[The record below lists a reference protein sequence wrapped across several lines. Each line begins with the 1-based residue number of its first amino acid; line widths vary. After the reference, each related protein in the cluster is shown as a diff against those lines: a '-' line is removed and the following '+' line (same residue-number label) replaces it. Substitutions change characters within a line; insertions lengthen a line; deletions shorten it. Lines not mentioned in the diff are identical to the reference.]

1 MIETLL
7 TNVIGKT
14 LDYARSRR
22 SCVLIQGKTGRG
34 KTVAV
39 KAWSAR
45 KRNVYYIDCPPDGGA
60 PALVATLVEATGAP
74 SAKNVDA
81 WLAGQKATL
90 ILDEC
95 ARLIPAKQSRAPR
108 ALEWLRRMHDTH
120 GIALAFVATDIF
132 IKECEKGNIGLYLEQ
147 FVGRFRDKCIIPDYV
162 SPQEVSDILKGFIP
176 GDEPDGQLVD
186 WAVSVANEPGRGGAR
201 RLWWLMEDA
210 SDIAKANKLPMDLK
224 FLQAVLHDYEGKE
237 RLPGKPK
244 TR

>member
-1 MIETLL
+1 MIDTLL
-7 TNVIGKT
+7 TEVIGKT

-39 KAWSAR
+39 KNWSAR
-45 KRNVYYIDCPPDGGA
+45 KKNVFYVDCPSDGGV
-60 PALVATLVEATGAP
+60 PALAAAIVEATGAP
-74 SAKNVDA
+74 SIDNLDT

-95 ARLIPAKQSRAPR
+95 ARLIPAKQERGPR
-108 ALEWLRRMHDTH
+108 ALEFLRRMHDTH
-120 GIALAFVATDIF
+120 GIALAFVATDF
-132 IKECEKGNIGLYLEQ
+132 FLKECAKGNIGEYLEQ
-147 FVGRFRDKCIIPDYV
+147 FIGRFRDKCLIPDYV
-162 SPQEVSDILKGFIP
+162 SPQEAADILKGFIP
-176 GDEPDGQLVD
+176 GELPEPLVE
-186 WAVSVANEPGRGGAR
+186 WAVSVSNEPGRGGAR

-210 SDIAKANKLPMDLK
+210 ADIAAANKLPMDLK

-244 TR
+244 VR